1 MRAVSVSRRAS
12 GARFAAAVIALAACQ
27 GAVERSELTT
37 RGAPTAPKVTL
48 APIVNGQ
55 AETGW
60 EGVGA
65 LTTKYGSHY
74 GGAYCT
80 GQLIAK
86 QWVLT
91 AGHCTT
97 GADLADQGI
106 TASSTRFFVGADA
119 RRGPGGAE
127 PKGAFYQAD
136 VAIPHPQY
144 VADSHSSAHDI
155 GLLHLVAPVPDTVP
169 IYALASMDL
178 AAYAAEHAPLGLFVV
193 GFGATEG
200 ITESGSGLKRS
211 TRVALTSVQSYY
223 YTTDF
228 VESGTCFG
236 DSGGPDFVTL
246 EDGTHVI
253 AGVTSAGAGCPL
265 YDPNCDPCQTQTYST
280 RIDVHRDW
288 IEAVIGGG
296 VPTCH
301 AIPSM
306 CRCTEACQPDGGCDD
321 TVCHVDDCPTAYQCV
336 GACEDEA
343 CRAACIAAGTDK
355 AQADVQ
361 ALLACAEEKCATVTG
376 SQQHRQCIR
385 NNCPYQINACY
396 GMGPTASGNET
407 CAYVYDCAVACGN
420 DSDCVTE
427 CENQGT
433 PEAQEQLDDLT
444 RCYWMR
450 CGDQS
455 GDAFTNCAHA
465 ECEDELNA
473 CYVPGVAT
481 CDGIKACFMMCDW
494 EDSACTNGCWRS
506 GTADARLAWAALRA
520 CQKASCAEE
529 VGDLVEVCAL
539 EVCPGAVLTCSPGM
553 VLHPGCGLRGGDC
566 PAGTA
571 CALATG
577 GGTSCVASV
586 GKQLAAKCDA
596 GAGRYE
602 CADGLACMAA
612 TCQLACVDADGDGA
626 CAALDCDDAVATT
639 HPGASEICGDALDN
653 DCNGI
658 ADDGCVVAE
667 PTVESDGEESTGA
680 EPAPDVATNSG
691 TKTNGCGGGAEATGG
706 AWALVSLLAT
716 LLARRRSRSS
726 PR

>member
-1 MRAVSVSRRAS
+1 MRAVSVGRWAS
-12 GARFAAAVIALAACQ
+12 GVGFVVSAIALAACQ
-27 GAVERSELTT
+27 GAVESSPA
-37 RGAPTAPKVTL
+37 APLPPSVAV

-55 AETGW
+55 TETGW

-80 GQLIAK
+80 GELIAP

-91 AGHCTT
+91 AGHCTA

-106 TASSTRFFVGADA
+106 TASSTRFFIGADA
-119 RRGPGGAE
+119 RRGSGGSE

-136 VAIPHPQY
+136 AALAHPKY
-144 VADSHSSAHDI
+144 VADSHSSAYDI
-155 GLLHLVAPVPDTVP
+155 GLVHLVAPVPDSVP

-178 AAYAAEHAPLGLFVV
+178 EAYAADHAPLGLFVV

-211 TRVALTSVQSYY
+211 THVELTSVQSYY

-253 AGVTSAGAGCPL
+253 VGVTSAGAGCPL
-265 YDPNCDPCQTQTYST
+265 YNPNCDPCQTQTYST

-288 IEAVIGGG
+288 IDAVISGG
-296 VPTCH
+296 VPTCES
-301 AIPSM
+301 IPSM
-306 CRCTEACQPDGGCDD
+306 CRCAEACQPGGVCDD
-321 TVCHVDDCPTAYQCV
+321 SVCHVDDCPTAYQCV
-336 GACEDEA
+336 GACQDEA
-343 CRAACIAAGTDK
+343 CRTACIAAGTDN
-355 AQADVQ
+355 AQTDVK
-361 ALLACAEEKCATVTG
+361 ALLACADEECATVTG

-385 NNCPYQINACY
+385 ENCPYQINACY
-396 GMGPTASGNET
+396 GMGPTGSGDAT
-407 CAYVYDCAVACGN
+407 CEFVYDCAVACGQ
-420 DSDCVTE
+420 DSECVTG

-481 CDGIKACFMMCDW
+481 CDAIKACFMMCDW
-494 EDSACTNGCWRS
+494 EDSACTNGCWRTGS
-506 GTADARLAWAALRA
+506 APARLAWAGLRA
-520 CQKASCAEE
+520 CEKASCAEE

-553 VLHPGCGLRGGDC
+553 VFRPGCAVKGGDC
-566 PAGTA
+566 PVGTA
-571 CALATG
+571 CVAASDG
-577 GGTSCVASV
+577 SGTSCVASG

-596 GAGRYE
+596 GAGRVE
-602 CADGLACMAA
+602 CADGLACVAGA
-612 TCQLACVDADGDGA
+612 CQLACVDADGDGA
-626 CAALDCDDAVATT
+626 CVPVDCDDAAATT
-639 HPGASEICGDALDN
+639 RPKASEICGDERDN
-653 DCNGI
+653 DCDGVVDN
-658 ADDGCVVAE
+658 GCVVAE
-667 PTVESDGEESTGA
+667 PSVETAGADTAVA
-680 EPAPDVATNSG
+680 EPAPDAVAEANAG
-691 TKTNGCGGGAEATGG
+691 TKSDGCGGGAAG
-706 AWALVSLLAT
+706 AAWGAAALVLWRVRC
-716 LLARRRSRSS
+716 RRRA
-726 PR
+726 